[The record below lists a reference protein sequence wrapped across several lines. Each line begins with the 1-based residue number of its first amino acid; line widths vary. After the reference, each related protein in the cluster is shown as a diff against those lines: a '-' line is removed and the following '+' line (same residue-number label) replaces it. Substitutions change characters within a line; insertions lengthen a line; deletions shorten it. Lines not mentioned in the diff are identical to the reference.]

1 MIAKTKKN
9 DEDELKKN
17 VGKSLANAVLV
28 FIPYGYIHSLI
39 HKNLVRLS
47 QGNRAFTCI
56 SGEQENKCQ
65 ILRGTWEQWP
75 NFEGNREHII
85 SFECWGNN

>member
-39 HKNLVRLS
+39 HKNPSEALP
-47 QGNRAFTCI
+47 
-56 SGEQENKCQ
+56 GEQGIYLYFRVTGEQMPNFEGNNGQ
-65 ILRGTWEQWP
+65 ILRGT
-75 NFEGNREHII
+75 GNI
-85 SFECWGNN
+85 